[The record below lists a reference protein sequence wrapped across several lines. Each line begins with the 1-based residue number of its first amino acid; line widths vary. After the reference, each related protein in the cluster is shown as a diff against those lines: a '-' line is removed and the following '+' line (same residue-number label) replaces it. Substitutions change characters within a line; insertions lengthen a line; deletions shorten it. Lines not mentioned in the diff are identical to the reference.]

1 MKGGGIKKKLIST
14 KIWWET
20 NTELKILWLCYQ
32 LNRIRDIPSVAVLWS
47 EFRWFPSSISGSS
60 NSSRQRFLSVWKKKK
75 INQISHW
82 KTNLRKW
89 LANIGAIGLQKVAEL
104 LEMIYWA
111 RVLEVGGGPS
121 FWWKSYEWK
130 WVNYGNI
137 LSTKISTISIYK
149 LSPGWNSGHPEKVQS
164 IFRHTVNGE

>member
-1 MKGGGIKKKLIST
+1 MWKEEGLKKLIST

-60 NSSRQRFLSVWKKKK
+60 NSSRQRFLSVWTKKK

-89 LANIGAIGLQKVAEL
+89 LANIGAIGLQKVAEV

-111 RVLEVGGGPS
+111 RVLEVGGVPI
-121 FWWKSYEWK
+121 
-130 WVNYGNI
+130 I
-137 LSTKISTISIYK
+137 LMKVLRVKVGQLRQHPLYK
-149 LSPGWNSGHPEKVQS
+149 NLYN
-164 IFRHTVNGE
+164 FNL